1 MKIQA
6 TNLVFTS
13 LVKSL
18 YKRGKID
25 IRYGI
30 YGEELKR
37 GRATDEHIVCKCF
50 GGTKDPSN
58 IALAD
63 VDLNNRRGCQ
73 PIELFTTMENVYK
86 YCEQFLHIKIQGFNG
101 KKYAEGIMKTFSEIF
116 NKGNKNEK
124 NKKYRAV

>member
-30 YGEELKR
+30 YGEELKK
-37 GRATDEHIVCKCF
+37 GRATDEHIICKCF

-63 VDLNNRRGCQ
+63 VDLNNKRGCQ
-73 PIELFTTMENVYK
+73 PIELFTTIENVHQ
-86 YCEQFLHIKIQGFNG
+86 YCKQFLGIRLPGFNG
-101 KKYAEGIMKTFSEIF
+101 DDYANGILKTFGRIF
-116 NKGNKNEK
+116 GKES
-124 NKKYRAV
+124 